1 MTSCELASC
10 IGAWHIE
17 SLETITETSPAIEE
31 ILEQNAKWWR
41 SAAVHCA
48 TVAARVESD
57 KMEEWLFISGV
68 YRERSDIH
76 ARLLER
82 LRRGENPPP
91 TDQISFQGPP
101 KSRKPIR

>member
-1 MTSCELASC
+1 MNSCELASC
-10 IGAWHIE
+10 IGAWHTE
-17 SLETITETSPAIEE
+17 SLETITETSQSVQE

-57 KMEEWLFISGV
+57 KKEEWLFISCI

-76 ARLLER
+76 AQLLER
-82 LRRGENPPP
+82 LRSMESPLL
-91 TDQISFQGPP
+91 TDRIQLP
-101 KSRKPIR
+101 RAT